1 MNDEENIFKGLH
13 IAFALLGNVGFKY
26 KVSAVKFE
34 WFKSLNGLWK
44 VSLKFL
50 HGQKIWISCYRIVFI
65 WLDVSGL
72 KGGK

>member
-34 WFKSLNGLWK
+34 WFKSLNGLRK
-44 VSLKFL
+44 VF
-50 HGQKIWISCYRIVFI
+50 F
-65 WLDVSGL
+65 
-72 KGGK
+72 